1 MLINEVCK
9 KSNVTKKAIEY
20 YAEHGLISPVIAENG
35 YRQFSDDDVEKLKK
49 ISIMRGLGIPVAE
62 IREVLENNSLSMLLT
77 LLHKNEL
84 EMSAM
89 KEKLEIMQQLVSNGN
104 WENACRQMESLQN
117 RQSILTRI
125 LDKFPGGYG
134 QMVSL
139 HFAPFLDEPI
149 QTEEQ
154 RIAFEEIIDFLDN
167 MKTSIPDD
175 LQEYLAEA
183 AINADPEIM
192 HKASE
197 SLSAAMDNPQEFIE
211 NNKEMLNQ
219 YQAVLDSK
227 EYKESPAYRLNEC
240 LKQLQNESG
249 YQDIFIPAMLR
260 LSPSYQE
267 YYNSL
272 QMANDVF
279 KQFYNS

>member
-1 MLINEVCK
+1 MIINEVCK

-84 EMSAM
+84 EMSVM

-219 YQAVLDSK
+219 YRAVLDSK